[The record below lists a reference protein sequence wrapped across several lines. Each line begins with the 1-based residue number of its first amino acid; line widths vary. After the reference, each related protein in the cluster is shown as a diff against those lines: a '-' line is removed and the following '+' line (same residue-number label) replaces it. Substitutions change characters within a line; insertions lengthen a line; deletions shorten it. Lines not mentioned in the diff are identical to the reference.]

1 MKHQEYTKKEKLK
14 KEQYQ
19 EEYRRK
25 RRWKENTVNQVS
37 SEEVRDETSEVV
49 EGREGGKRT
58 KSVSSE
64 EVDETSGGVEGRE
77 GGKKTWS
84 AKSVSLEVEGVEE
97 T

>member
-1 MKHQEYTKKEKLK
+1 MVGAFIVEGSILGKEGGKRTLSTKS
-14 KEQYQ
+14 
-19 EEYRRK
+19 
-25 RRWKENTVNQVS
+25 VS
-37 SEEVRDETSEVV
+37 SEEVRDETSRV

-64 EVDETSGGVEGRE
+64 EVDETSGVEGRE